1 MATLKLKA
9 LFLSEIE
16 NEQNSSIIGRV
27 QAYYRRIKTAPCQ
40 FSSEE
45 LIEEVKRS
53 VEEAQNG
60 GGKSMEEMRKKHP
73 RK

>member
-1 MATLKLKA
+1 MTTLELKA
-9 LFLSEIE
+9 QFQKEIE
-16 NEQNSSIIGRV
+16 NEQDNSIIKRV

-45 LIEEVKRS
+45 LIEEVRRS
-53 VEEAQNG
+53 VEDERNG
-60 GGKSMEEMRKKHP
+60 GGKSMEEMREKHP

>member
-1 MATLKLKA
+1 MTTLELKA
-9 LFLSEIE
+9 KFQKEIE
-16 NEQNSSIIGRV
+16 NEQDSSVIKRV

-45 LIEEVKRS
+45 LIEEVRRS
-53 VEEAQNG
+53 VEDERNG